1 MALLWCDGFDHY
13 GTSTAKMLDGVY
25 AEVGTSAS
33 ISTLNP
39 RTGANHLRINGGSGQ
54 AATFVRRVLGGAKTT
69 VGLGAVF
76 YLTALPTGNNC
87 QRIFGYAD
95 ATNATQLG
103 IVIQSTGTIEAW
115 RGVPGSGTSLGAT
128 SSPVV
133 VASAYQHI
141 EAVVLFSQ
149 TVGTVEVRVNG
160 VTVLSVSGVDT
171 CNTALTECSQVY
183 IGGAANGTQTDKTHY
198 IDDLFCYDNTS
209 SYNNTFI
216 GDRRV
221 LTLFPD
227 ANTATADWTA
237 VGAATGYECIDEAS
251 PDDDTTYITAATVGL
266 VSQFGLQNLPGG
278 ISVIN
283 AVVMVERARK
293 TEAGT
298 ANTQVSVVSG
308 ASTTAGADKALTEIY
323 TYRQDVFQI
332 DPASAA
338 PFTPSEVDALQFKV
352 ARTA

>member
-1 MALLWCDGFDHY
+1 MALLFCDGFDHY
-13 GTSTAKMLDGVY
+13 GTSTVKMLDGAW
-25 AEVGTSAS
+25 AEVGGQV
-33 ISTLNP
+33 TLSSVNP
-39 RTGANHLRINGGSGQ
+39 RTGSIHIRQNGGTTAS
-54 AATFVRRVLGGAKTT
+54 TTNIRRVLGGAKTT
-69 VGLGAVF
+69 VGIGGAF
-76 YLTALPTGNNC
+76 YLPSLPVGNDA
-87 QRIFGYAD
+87 QRLFQFND
-95 ATNATQLG
+95 AANAVQVI
-103 IVIQSTGTIEAW
+103 IVCQSTGTIQAW
-115 RGVPGSGTSLGAT
+115 RGNAGSGTSLGVTA
-128 SSPVV
+128 SPVV
-133 VASAYQHI
+133 VANAYQHI
-141 EAVVLFSQ
+141 ECVVFFSQ

-160 VTVLSVSGVDT
+160 VTVLSLSALDT
-171 CNTALTECSQVY
+171 CNTALVECSQVL
-183 IGGAANGTQTDKTHY
+183 IGGGTGGTNNFSQTDL
-198 IDDLFCYDNTS
+198 DDVFCYDNTS

-221 LTLFPD
+221 LTLFPN

-251 PDDDTTYITAATVGL
+251 PDDDTTYITAATSGL
-266 VSQFGLQNLPGG
+266 VSQFGLQNLPAG

-308 ASTTAGADKALTEIY
+308 ASTSNGVDKPLTEVY
-323 TYRQDVFQI
+323 TYRQDVFQT

-352 ARTA
+352 QRTA

>member
-13 GTSTAKMLDGVY
+13 GTSTARMLDGAY
-25 AEVGTSAS
+25 AEVGTSVS
-33 ISTLNP
+33 LVTTNP
-39 RTGANHLRINGGSGQ
+39 RTGTHHLRITGGSGQ
-54 AATFVRRVLGGAKTT
+54 AATFCRRVLGGAKTT
-69 VGLGAVF
+69 VGIGAVF
-76 YLTALPTGNNC
+76 YYTSLPSGNNC
-87 QRIFGYAD
+87 QRVFGFYD
-95 ATNATQLG
+95 ATNATQLA
-103 IVIQSTGTIEAW
+103 IVVQSTGTIEAW
-115 RGVPGSGTSLGAT
+115 RGAAGSGTSLGVT

-183 IGGAANGTQTDKTHY
+183 IGGAGSATQTDSTHY
-198 IDDLFCYDNTS
+198 IDDVFCYDNTS

-237 VGAATGYECIDEAS
+237 VGAASGYLCIDEAS
-251 PDDDTTYITAATVGL
+251 PNDDTDYITAATVGL
-266 VSQFGLQNLPGG
+266 VSQFGLQNLPAG

-308 ASTTAGADKALTEIY
+308 ASTSNGVDKALTEVY
-323 TYRQDVFQI
+323 TYRQDVFQT

-338 PFTPSEVDALQFKV
+338 PFTPAEVDALQFKV